1 MSHDFKTDKKNL
13 VTALATNT
21 IYIGML
27 GPKDRSQKIWAELE
41 AEGLVISTMDTDRI
55 YAPMGL
61 DIGAVTPE
69 EIALS
74 LLAEVRAVF
83 SSRKGGCLRLRTASI
98 HERN

>member
-1 MSHDFKTDKKNL
+1 
-13 VTALATNT
+13 
-21 IYIGML
+21 ML

-41 AEGLVISTMDTDRI
+41 AEGLIISTTDADRI

-83 SSRKGGCLRLRTASI
+83 SGRAGGYLRLRSASI
-98 HERN
+98 HERS